1 MPPFSFMLKLITA
14 AESPV
19 MAEVELKIIH
29 LFWVLAAGGGEG
41 KTLLAGVA
49 AVPKLERWWPPCDL
63 MEYCLN

>member
-1 MPPFSFMLKLITA
+1 M
-14 AESPV
+14 V
-19 MAEVELKIIH
+19 AEVELKIIH

-49 AVPKLERWWPPCDL
+49 GVPELERWWPPCDL